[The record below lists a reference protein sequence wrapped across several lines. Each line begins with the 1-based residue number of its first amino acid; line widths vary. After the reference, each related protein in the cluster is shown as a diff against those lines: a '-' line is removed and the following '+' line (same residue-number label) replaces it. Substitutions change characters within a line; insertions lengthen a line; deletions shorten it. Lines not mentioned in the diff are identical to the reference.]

1 MIQKE
6 FHLESLIETDK
17 NYFTLKGVPKM
28 KKRLTSLLLAFVM
41 CIAVCLPVNAAEAEP
56 NSSRFTYYTE
66 TDPNW
71 TLASSF
77 TVTAEESKRYQDMED
92 VIWGVLGKIAGR
104 SIEKTDNVTDVVST
118 FVRENNIDNVDAGTY
133 IFSYKNKIRYKKHLG
148 TGQVYVDL
156 RQQIV
161 EINFSSTEK
170 CNIREITYTL
180 R

>member
-1 MIQKE
+1 
-6 FHLESLIETDK
+6 
-17 NYFTLKGVPKM
+17 M

-56 NSSRFTYYTE
+56 KSSRFTYYTE

-71 TLASSF
+71 TVASSF

-92 VIWGVLGKIAGR
+92 VIWGVLGNIAGG
-104 SIEKTDNVTDVVST
+104 SIENTDNITDVVSN
-118 FVRENNIDNVDAGTY
+118 FIRENNLDNADAGTY
-133 IFSYKNKIRYKKHLG
+133 VFRYKNKIRYKKHLG
-148 TGQVYVDL
+148 NGNVYVDL

-161 EINFSSTEK
+161 EISFSSPEK
-170 CNIREITYTL
+170 SNTRRLTYTL

>member
-1 MIQKE
+1 
-6 FHLESLIETDK
+6 
-17 NYFTLKGVPKM
+17 M

-56 NSSRFTYYTE
+56 KSSRFTYYTE

-71 TLASSF
+71 TVASSF

-92 VIWGVLGKIAGR
+92 VIWGVLGNIAGG
-104 SIEKTDNVTDVVST
+104 SIQKTDNITDVVSN
-118 FVRENNIDNVDAGTY
+118 FIRENNLDNADAGTY
-133 IFSYKNKIRYKKHLG
+133 VFRYKNKIRYKKHLG
-148 TGQVYVDL
+148 NGNVYVDL

-161 EINFSSTEK
+161 EISFSSPEK
-170 CNIREITYTL
+170 SNTRQLTYTL

>member
-1 MIQKE
+1 
-6 FHLESLIETDK
+6 
-17 NYFTLKGVPKM
+17 M

-56 NSSRFTYYTE
+56 KSSRFTYYTE

-71 TLASSF
+71 TVASSF

-92 VIWGVLGKIAGR
+92 VIWGVLGNIAGG
-104 SIEKTDNVTDVVST
+104 SIEKTDNITDVVSN
-118 FVRENNIDNVDAGTY
+118 FIRENNLDNADAGTY
-133 IFSYKNKIRYKKHLG
+133 VFRYKNKIRYKKHLG
-148 TGQVYVDL
+148 NGNVYVDL

-161 EINFSSTEK
+161 EISFSSHEK
-170 CNIREITYTL
+170 SNTRRLTYTL

>member
-71 TLASSF
+71 TFASSF

-104 SIEKTDNVTDVVST
+104 SIEKT
-118 FVRENNIDNVDAGTY
+118 DNVDAGTY

>member
-1 MIQKE
+1 
-6 FHLESLIETDK
+6 
-17 NYFTLKGVPKM
+17 M

-56 NSSRFTYYTE
+56 KSSRFTYYTE

-71 TLASSF
+71 TVASSF

-92 VIWGVLGKIAGR
+92 VIWGVLGNIAGG
-104 SIEKTDNVTDVVST
+104 SIEKTDNITDVVSN
-118 FVRENNIDNVDAGTY
+118 FIRENNLDNADAGTY
-133 IFSYKNKIRYKKHLG
+133 VFRYKNKIRYKKHLRNG
-148 TGQVYVDL
+148 NVYVDL

-161 EINFSSTEK
+161 EISFSSPEK
-170 CNIREITYTL
+170 SNTRQLTYTL

>member
-1 MIQKE
+1 
-6 FHLESLIETDK
+6 
-17 NYFTLKGVPKM
+17 M

-56 NSSRFTYYTE
+56 KSSRFTYYTE

-71 TLASSF
+71 TVASSF

-92 VIWGVLGKIAGR
+92 VIWGVLGNIAGG
-104 SIEKTDNVTDVVST
+104 SIEKTDNITDVVSN
-118 FVRENNIDNVDAGTY
+118 FIRENNLDNADAGTY
-133 IFSYKNKIRYKKHLG
+133 VFRYKNKIRYKKHLG
-148 TGQVYVDL
+148 NGNVYVDL

-161 EINFSSTEK
+161 EISFSSPEK
-170 CNIREITYTL
+170 SNTRRLTYTL

>member
-1 MIQKE
+1 
-6 FHLESLIETDK
+6 
-17 NYFTLKGVPKM
+17 M

-56 NSSRFTYYTE
+56 KSSRFTYYTE

-71 TLASSF
+71 TVASSF

-92 VIWGVLGKIAGR
+92 VLWGVLGNIAGG
-104 SIEKTDNVTDVVST
+104 SIEKTDNITDVVSN
-118 FVRENNIDNVDAGTY
+118 FIRENNLDNADAGTY
-133 IFSYKNKIRYKKHLG
+133 VFRYKNKIRYKKHLG
-148 TGQVYVDL
+148 NGNVYVDL

-161 EINFSSTEK
+161 EISFSSPEK
-170 CNIREITYTL
+170 SNTRRLTYTL

>member
-1 MIQKE
+1 
-6 FHLESLIETDK
+6 
-17 NYFTLKGVPKM
+17 M

-56 NSSRFTYYTE
+56 KSSRFTYYTE

-71 TLASSF
+71 TVASSF

-92 VIWGVLGKIAGR
+92 VIWGVLGNIAGG
-104 SIEKTDNVTDVVST
+104 SIEKTDNITDVVSN
-118 FVRENNIDNVDAGTY
+118 FIRENNLDNADAGTY
-133 IFSYKNKIRYKKHLG
+133 VFRYKNKIRYKKHLG
-148 TGQVYVDL
+148 NGNVYVDL

-161 EINFSSTEK
+161 EISFSSPEK
-170 CNIREITYTL
+170 SNTRQLTYTL